1 VTGRAQV
8 TASAND
14 ALQSMNVPEGAKAT
28 ALGGAFSSIADD
40 SDAIYWNPAGMAFQD
55 KLQIQ
60 TTFNQYFQDSFY
72 QDLGATVPFDSG
84 VVGGRLSYLN
94 FGTFTG
100 RDNFGAPLANFSPD
114 AWGFAVAGARRWGN
128 FSGGLSLK
136 YNGEFLPSYSATG
149 ISFDLGLMYRFSL
162 LSLATGVRD
171 ISIYSNESYPT
182 DFYGGA
188 SVKLPLGK
196 NTLTLATDVDSLA
209 GDTVL
214 HHGVEFGYENI
225 VFARLGYQWG
235 LAQGT
240 IQDQAGIGG
249 GVGVNLTD
257 LQLDYSFVSDGDLGT
272 TNRLSLSFMF
282 EMPKPNRYRKIY
294 NAGTNRPVTPRIAE
308 IQELIQYQRVS
319 INEGV
324 KNGTILNTRAEAM
337 EGTLVMIESQMNA
350 YFIGNGQKDLTD
362 GQMIYLNQEFYA
374 NSMALYYGKQN
385 SGSDGGSTITAPPP
399 LPSFDSTPTIGVSP
413 TLGIN

>member
-1 VTGRAQV
+1 M

-55 KLQIQ
+55 KVQIQ
-60 TTFNQYFQDSFY
+60 TTFNQYFQESFY
-72 QDLGATVPFDSG
+72 QDLGTTIPFDSG

-114 AWGFAVAGARRWGN
+114 AWGFAVAGARRCGD

-136 YNGEFLPSYSATG
+136 YNGEFLPSYTATG
-149 ISFDLGLMYRFSL
+149 ISFDLGLMYRFNLWSV
-162 LSLATGVRD
+162 AAGVRD
-171 ISIYSNESYPT
+171 ISIYTSDAYPT

-188 SVKLPLGK
+188 SVKLPLEK
-196 NTLTLATDVDSLA
+196 NTLTLATDMDFLA

-225 VFARLGYQWG
+225 IFARLGYQWG

-249 GVGVNLTD
+249 GMGVNLTD

-282 EMPKPNRYRKIY
+282 AMPKPSRYRNNY
-294 NAGTNRPVTPRIAE
+294 QAGTNSTVTPRIAA
-308 IQELIQYQRVS
+308 IQERIHHQRESVD
-319 INEGV
+319 EAV
-324 KNGTILNTRAEAM
+324 KKGAILNNQTEALK
-337 EGTLVMIESQMNA
+337 GTLTTIESQMNA
-350 YFIGNGQKDLTD
+350 DFIVNGQRDITD
-362 GQMIYLNQEFYA
+362 DQMIYLNQKLYA

-385 SGSDGGSTITAPPP
+385 SGPTGGSMVAAPPL
-399 LPSFDSTPTIGVSP
+399 LPSLEVTPLVSASP
-413 TLGIN
+413 TPSTN